1 MVTLHSFVAKDA
13 LLEIVDQ
20 QNEQKT
26 VFRSDAQGAR
36 ICPKVDHL

>member
-26 VFRSDAQGAR
+26 VFRSDAFSQTHRRMGE
-36 ICPKVDHL
+36 